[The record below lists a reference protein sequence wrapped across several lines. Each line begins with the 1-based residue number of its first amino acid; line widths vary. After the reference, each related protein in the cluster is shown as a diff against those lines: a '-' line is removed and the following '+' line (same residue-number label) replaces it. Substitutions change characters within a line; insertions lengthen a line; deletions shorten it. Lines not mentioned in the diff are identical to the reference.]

1 MYTLS
6 VCFLKRGG
14 KRSARLDHVK
24 IRIGHKNIASYPDSF
39 V

>member
-14 KRSARLDHVK
+14 KRSAKHDHVK
-24 IRIGHKNIASYPDSF
+24 IRIGHKEFASYPDSF